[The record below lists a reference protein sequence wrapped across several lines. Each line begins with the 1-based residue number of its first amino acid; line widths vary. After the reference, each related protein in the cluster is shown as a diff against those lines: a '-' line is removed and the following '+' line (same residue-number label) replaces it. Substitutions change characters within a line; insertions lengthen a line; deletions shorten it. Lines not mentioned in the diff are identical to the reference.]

1 MAPAHCRN
9 SGKGRVIHVDCLAKP
24 SPALSTDKLSP
35 FSYELQRTAP
45 DLHNRGDNDL
55 IRPTFS
61 GMSMKIPEEIKQDFS
76 REPLDAKSL
85 LPDPFDQFE
94 AWFSQACAENLP
106 APNAMSLATASA
118 DGSPTVRMVLLKVY
132 DRDGFVFFTNYGSR
146 KARQIAE
153 NPRVSLLFP
162 WFSMGR
168 QVTITGIAQ
177 RIPTAASLRY
187 FLSRSRGSQLGAWT
201 SDQSSVIS
209 SRTVLETTLARMK
222 QKFSTGEI
230 PLPDFWGGFR
240 VTPETIEF
248 WQSQPDRLHDRFV
261 YVLDD
266 ANSWS
271 IERLA
276 P

>member
-1 MAPAHCRN
+1 MAPAHFRN
-9 SGKGRVIHVDCLAKP
+9 SGKGQLIRVNCFAKP
-24 SPALSTDKLSP
+24 SSALSTDELSP
-35 FSYELQRTAP
+35 FSYGLQQTAP
-45 DLHNRGDNDL
+45 DLHNWVNNDL
-55 IRPTFS
+55 IRLKFPR
-61 GMSMKIPEEIKQDFS
+61 MSMKIPEEIKQDFS
-76 REPLDAKSL
+76 REPLDPKSL

-94 AWFSQACAENLP
+94 AWFSQACAKNMP

-118 DGSPTVRMVLLKVY
+118 DGSPTVRTVLLKVY

-146 KARQIAE
+146 KAQQIAE

-222 QKFSTGEI
+222 QKFSAGDV

-266 ANSWS
+266 ADNWS

>member
-1 MAPAHCRN
+1 MAPAHFRN
-9 SGKGRVIHVDCLAKP
+9 SGKGQLIRVNCFAKP
-24 SPALSTDKLSP
+24 SSALSTDELSP
-35 FSYELQRTAP
+35 FSYGLQQTAP
-45 DLHNRGDNDL
+45 NLHNWVNNDL
-55 IRPTFS
+55 IRPKFPR
-61 GMSMKIPEEIKQDFS
+61 MSMKIPEEIKQDFS
-76 REPLDAKSL
+76 REPLDPKSL

-94 AWFSQACAENLP
+94 AWFGQACAKNMP
-106 APNAMSLATASA
+106 APNAMSLATAST
-118 DGSPTVRMVLLKVY
+118 DGSPTVRTVLLKVY

-146 KARQIAE
+146 KAQQISE

-222 QKFSTGEI
+222 QKFSAGDV

-266 ANSWS
+266 ADNWS

>member
-1 MAPAHCRN
+1 MAPAHFRN
-9 SGKGRVIHVDCLAKP
+9 SGKGQLIRANCFAKP
-24 SPALSTDKLSP
+24 SSALSTDELSP
-35 FSYELQRTAP
+35 FSYGLQQTAP
-45 DLHNRGDNDL
+45 DLHNWVNNDL
-55 IRPTFS
+55 IRLKFPR
-61 GMSMKIPEEIKQDFS
+61 MSMKIPEEIKQDFS
-76 REPLDAKSL
+76 REPLDPKSL

-94 AWFSQACAENLP
+94 AWFSQACAKNMP

-118 DGSPTVRMVLLKVY
+118 DGSPTVRTVLLKVY

-146 KARQIAE
+146 KAQQIAE

-222 QKFSTGEI
+222 QKFSAGDV

-266 ANSWS
+266 ADNWS

>member
-1 MAPAHCRN
+1 
-9 SGKGRVIHVDCLAKP
+9 
-24 SPALSTDKLSP
+24 
-35 FSYELQRTAP
+35 
-45 DLHNRGDNDL
+45 
-55 IRPTFS
+55 
-61 GMSMKIPEEIKQDFS
+61 MKIPEDIKQDFS
-76 REPLDAKSL
+76 REPLDPKNL

-94 AWFSQACAENLP
+94 AWFGQACTKNMP

-118 DGSPTVRMVLLKVY
+118 DGSPTVRTVLLKVY

-146 KARQIAE
+146 KAHQIAD

-187 FLSRSRGSQLGAWT
+187 FLSRSRGSQLGAWA

-209 SRTVLETTLARMK
+209 SRTALETTLATMK
-222 QKFSTGEI
+222 QKFRAGDV

-248 WQSQPDRLHDRFV
+248 WQSQPDRLHDRFI
-261 YVLDD
+261 YVRND

-271 IERLA
+271 FERLA

>member
-1 MAPAHCRN
+1 M
-9 SGKGRVIHVDCLAKP
+9 SVKKSTSSVD
-24 SPALSTDKLSP
+24 
-35 FSYELQRTAP
+35 
-45 DLHNRGDNDL
+45 
-55 IRPTFS
+55 
-61 GMSMKIPEEIKQDFS
+61 IPEEIKQDFS
-76 REPLDAKSL
+76 REPLERHQLHA
-85 LPDPFDQFE
+85 DPLVQFE
-94 AWFSQACAENLP
+94 SWFGEACDAGIP
-106 APNAMSLATASA
+106 APNAMTLATVRPDAA
-118 DGSPTVRMVLLKVY
+118 PTVRTVLLKIF
-132 DRDGFVFFTNYGSR
+132 DQDGFVFFTNYGSR
-146 KARQIAE
+146 KAAQIKD
-153 NPRVSLLFP
+153 NPEVALLFP

-168 QVTITGIAQ
+168 QVTVTGIVQ

-248 WQSQPDRLHDRFV
+248 WQSQPDRLHDRFI
-261 YVLDD
+261 YVRDA

-271 IERLA
+271 IARLA

>member
-1 MAPAHCRN
+1 MAPAHFRN
-9 SGKGRVIHVDCLAKP
+9 SGKGQLIHVNCLAKP
-24 SPALSTDKLSP
+24 SSALSTDESSP
-35 FSYELQRTAP
+35 FSYERQQTAP
-45 DLHNRGDNDL
+45 DLHNGVDNDL
-55 IRPTFS
+55 IRPKFQRI
-61 GMSMKIPEEIKQDFS
+61 SMKIPEEIKQDFS
-76 REPLDAKSL
+76 REPLDPKSL

-94 AWFSQACAENLP
+94 AWFNQACAENLP

-118 DGSPTVRMVLLKVY
+118 NGSPTVRTVLLKVY

-146 KARQIAE
+146 KAQQIAE

>member
-1 MAPAHCRN
+1 
-9 SGKGRVIHVDCLAKP
+9 
-24 SPALSTDKLSP
+24 
-35 FSYELQRTAP
+35 
-45 DLHNRGDNDL
+45 
-55 IRPTFS
+55 
-61 GMSMKIPEEIKQDFS
+61 MSMKIPEEIKQDFS
-76 REPLDAKSL
+76 REPLDPKSL

-94 AWFSQACAENLP
+94 AWFGQACAENLP
-106 APNAMSLATASA
+106 APNAMCLATASA
-118 DGSPTVRMVLLKVY
+118 DGSPTVRTVLLKVY

-146 KARQIAE
+146 KAHQIAE
-153 NPRVSLLFP
+153 NPRVSLLFS

-187 FLSRSRGSQLGAWT
+187 FLSRSRGSQLGAWA

-209 SRTVLETTLARMK
+209 SRTVLETTLTRMN
-222 QKFSTGEI
+222 QKFSAGDV

-248 WQSQPDRLHDRFV
+248 WQSQPDRLHDRFM
-261 YVLDD
+261 YVRND
-266 ANSWS
+266 ADGWT
-271 IERLA
+271 IEQLA

>member
-1 MAPAHCRN
+1 
-9 SGKGRVIHVDCLAKP
+9 
-24 SPALSTDKLSP
+24 
-35 FSYELQRTAP
+35 
-45 DLHNRGDNDL
+45 
-55 IRPTFS
+55 
-61 GMSMKIPEEIKQDFS
+61 MSMKIPEEIKQDFS
-76 REPLDAKSL
+76 RESLDPKCL

-94 AWFSQACAENLP
+94 AWFGQACAKNMP

-118 DGSPTVRMVLLKVY
+118 DGSPTVRTVLLKVY

-146 KARQIAE
+146 KAQQIAE

-187 FLSRSRGSQLGAWT
+187 FLSRSRGSQLGAWA

-209 SRTVLETTLARMK
+209 SRTVLETTLATMK
-222 QKFSTGEI
+222 QKFRAGDV

-266 ANSWS
+266 ADNWS